1 MYKIINGEVIKMTDE
16 EIQKQQEQNE
26 RESRKAEAYEH
37 KRPLTDTEVAK
48 MVIAEMINNI
58 AVDDQTA
65 LRMMDF
71 YPTFAELCAKAY
83 KAEKAGYRF
92 THGGKLW
99 KTLQPGYTFVSH
111 YAPGVGTESLYERID
126 ETHDGSEYDPIPYDG
141 NMVLESGKYYT
152 QDGVTY
158 LCTRDS
164 GNAVYH
170 PLAELVG
177 VYVELG

>member
-1 MYKIINGEVIKMTDE
+1 MVELAPE
-16 EIQKQQEQNE
+16 ELAARQKEQA
-26 RESRKAEAYEH
+26 KAEAYER
-37 KRPLTDTEVAK
+37 KRPLTESEVSRMLITEQIN
-48 MVIAEMINNI
+48 VIE
-58 AVDDQTA
+58 VDDQTA
-65 LRMMDF
+65 LRMRAF
-71 YPTFAELCAKAY
+71 YPTFEKLCDRAYTAKDVGFKFQY
-83 KAEKAGYRF
+83 GD
-92 THGGKLW
+92 KLW

-126 ETHDGSEYDPIPYDG
+126 EEHDGSEFDPIPYDG
-141 NMVLESGKYYT
+141 NMSLESGKYYT

-177 VYVELG
+177 VYVEEVPN

>member
-1 MYKIINGEVIKMTDE
+1 MKKLVNGQYIELTPE
-16 EIQKQQEQNE
+16 EIAAMQKEQA
-26 RESRKAEAYEH
+26 KAEAYER
-37 KRPLTDTEVAK
+37 KRPLTESEVSRMLITEQ
-48 MVIAEMINNI
+48 INTL

-83 KAEKAGYRF
+83 KAEKAGYKF

-99 KTLQPGYTFVSH
+99 KTVQPGYTFAAH
-111 YAPGVGTESLYERID
+111 YAPGTGMESLYERID

-141 NMVLESGKYYT
+141 NMALESSKYYT

-177 VYVELG
+177 VYVELA

>member
-1 MYKIINGEVIKMTDE
+1 MKLVNGKLVELTAE
-16 EIQKQQEQNE
+16 EITAMQREQA
-26 RESRKAEAYEH
+26 KAEAYER
-37 KRPLTDTEVAK
+37 KRPMTESEVSR
-48 MVIAEMINNI
+48 MLITEQINTL

-71 YPTFAELCAKAY
+71 YPTFTELCAKSY
-83 KAEKAGYRF
+83 KAEKAGYKF
-92 THGGKLW
+92 QHGGKLW

-126 ETHDGSEYDPIPYDG
+126 EEHDGSEYDPIPYDG

-164 GNAVYH
+164 GIALH
-170 PLAELVG
+170 HTLAELVG
-177 VYVELG
+177 QYVELA

>member
-1 MYKIINGEVIKMTDE
+1 MKKLVNGQYIELTAE
-16 EIQKQQEQNE
+16 EIAAAQKEQA
-26 RESRKAEAYEH
+26 KAEAYER

-48 MVIAEMINNI
+48 MVITEMINGI

-71 YPTFAELCAKAY
+71 YPDFDTLCAKAY
-83 KAEKAGYRF
+83 KAEKAGYKF
-92 THGGKLW
+92 SYGGKLW

-152 QDGVTY
+152 QSGVTY

-164 GNAVYH
+164 GIALH
-170 PLAELVG
+170 HTLAELVG
-177 VYVELG
+177 QYVELG